1 MQNFNVILTR
11 EQIENKIKEIAKQ
24 IDNDFKDKKLYAFVF
39 SKQSFIFASDLF
51 REIKSDVYID
61 FSFKLDDINTDSFNF
76 EDILSFSPFGK
87 SILIVENL
95 IYEGNNIFELKN
107 IIENC
112 GATEVKTCVFIDS
125 RILDH
130 KDDKLEF
137 DYVGFSSQGVK
148 FAGYGVDVNKR
159 FGNIPFFVEADM

>member
-1 MQNFNVILTR
+1 MQNFNVILTK
-11 EQIENKIKEIAKQ
+11 EQIEDKIKEIAEH
-24 IDNDFKDKKLYAFVF
+24 IDNDFRDKKFYALVF

-51 REIKSDVYID
+51 RNIKSDICVD
-61 FSFKLDDINTDSFNF
+61 FVFNVEDINIDSFNF

-112 GATEVKTCVFIDS
+112 GATEVKTCVFVDS
-125 RILDH
+125 RTEE
-130 KDDKLEF
+130 KNSKLEF
-137 DYVGFSSQGVK
+137 DYVGFSSQSVK
-148 FAGYGVDVNKR
+148 LAGYGVDVNKH
-159 FGNIPFFVEADM
+159 FGNLPFFVESDI

>member
-1 MQNFNVILTR
+1 MQNFNIILTK
-11 EQIENKIKEIAKQ
+11 EQIEDKIKEIAEH
-24 IDNDFKDKKLYAFVF
+24 IDNDFRDKKFYALVF

-51 REIKSDVYID
+51 RNIKSDICID
-61 FSFKLDDINTDSFNF
+61 FVFNVEDINIDSFNF

-112 GATEVKTCVFIDS
+112 GATEVKTCVFIDGRNLEEKNS
-125 RILDH
+125 
-130 KDDKLEF
+130 KLEF
-137 DYVGFSSQGVK
+137 DYVGFSSQDVK
-148 FAGYGVDVNKR
+148 FAGYGIVLNKR
-159 FGNIPFFVEADM
+159 FGNLPFVVES